1 MFVNSNPI
9 PEINEDAPDSLR
21 PKKWDSY
28 IGQERIKK
36 HLKIMIGAAKQRK
49 ETTDHLLFY
58 GPPGLGKTTL
68 SHIIAEEAGA
78 NIRATT
84 GPVIEKS
91 GDLVAL
97 LTNLNEGDI
106 LFIDECHRINR
117 FVEEYLYSAMED
129 FKINLILGKGP
140 MAKTIDIQIPHFT
153 LIGATT
159 RIDMISSPLRSRFGS
174 ILQLNYYTQEEIER
188 IIERSSGILNV
199 KITEEAKIE
208 IAKRSRFTPRIANK
222 LLKRV
227 RDFSQIE
234 CNEESITKETAIK
247 ALDFLEV
254 DNLGLEPSDRKIIE
268 TIIQK
273 FNGGPAGL
281 QALSAATSEEKNAI
295 LEIYEPYLMQ
305 MGLIKRT
312 HKGRNATKLAY
323 EHLNIKWKEK
333 S

>member
-1 MFVNSNPI
+1 MFVNSNKDI
-9 PEINEDAPDSLR
+9 TTELQDTLR
-21 PKKWDSY
+21 PQKWTSY

-36 HLKIMIGAAKQRK
+36 HLRIMIEAAKQRS
-49 ETTDHLLFY
+49 ESLDHILFY
-58 GPPGLGKTTL
+58 GPPGLGKTTI
-68 SHIIAEEAGA
+68 SQIIVQEMGTSMKS
-78 NIRATT
+78 TT

-140 MAKTIDIQIPHFT
+140 MAKTIDINLPHFT

-159 RIDMISSPLRSRFGS
+159 RVDMISSPLRSRFGS
-174 ILQLNYYTQEEIER
+174 ILQMNYYSEEEIGR
-188 IIERSSGILNV
+188 IIERSAKILNI
-199 KITEEAKIE
+199 KITEEAKIQ

-222 LLKRV
+222 LLKRI
-227 RDFSQIE
+227 RDFSQV
-234 CNEESITKETAIK
+234 EEDGKITEEISLR
-247 ALDFLEV
+247 ALDFLEI
-254 DNLGLEPSDRKIIE
+254 DDLGLEPSDRKIIE
-268 TIIQK
+268 TIINK

-305 MGLIKRT
+305 LGLVKRT
-312 HKGRNATKLAY
+312 NKGRAATKLAY
-323 EHLNIKWKEK
+323 EHLNLEWDKD
-333 S
+333 

>member
-1 MFVNSNPI
+1 MFVNSKS
-9 PEINEDAPDSLR
+9 EKLKESPDSLR
-21 PKKWDSY
+21 PQGWDNY

-36 HLKIMIGAAKQRK
+36 HLRIIIEAAKRRN
-49 ETTDHLLFY
+49 ETPDHILFY
-58 GPPGLGKTTL
+58 GPPGLGKTTI
-68 SHIIAEEAGA
+68 SHIIAQETGS
-78 NIRATT
+78 NLRSTT

-140 MAKTIDIQIPHFT
+140 MAKTIDIKIPHFT

-174 ILQLNYYTQEEIER
+174 ILQLNYYSQEEIER
-188 IIERSSGILNV
+188 IIERSAQILGI
-199 KITEEAKIE
+199 KITKEAKSQ

-227 RDFSQIE
+227 RDFSQVE
-234 CNEESITKETAIK
+234 DDEESIDEKIAVK
-247 ALDFLEV
+247 ALEFLEV

-268 TIIQK
+268 TIINK

-312 HKGRNATKLAY
+312 NKGRAATKLAY
-323 EHLNIKWKEK
+323 EHLNLKWKNKEG
-333 S
+333 

>member
-1 MFVNSNPI
+1 MFVNSNI
-9 PEINEDAPDSLR
+9 GKLNDVPDSLR
-21 PKKWDSY
+21 PQRWDNY

-36 HLKIMIGAAKQRK
+36 HLNIIIEAAKKRG
-49 ETTDHLLFY
+49 EAPDHILFY
-58 GPPGLGKTTL
+58 GPPGLGKTTI
-68 SHIIAEEAGA
+68 SHIIAQETGT
-78 NIRATT
+78 NLKSTT

-140 MAKTIDIQIPHFT
+140 MAKTIDIKLPHFT

-174 ILQLNYYTQEEIER
+174 ILQLNYYSQEEIER
-188 IIERSSGILNV
+188 IIERSAGILN
-199 KITEEAKIE
+199 IKIE
-208 IAKRSRFTPRIANK
+208 EKAKMQIAKRSRSTPRIANK

-227 RDFSQIE
+227 RDFSQVE
-234 CNEESITKETAIK
+234 NEEGIITEELAIR

-254 DNLGLEPSDRKIIE
+254 DSLGLEPSDRKIIE
-268 TIIQK
+268 TIINK

-305 MGLIKRT
+305 VGLIKRT
-312 HKGRNATKLAY
+312 NKGRSATRLAY
-323 EHLNIKWKEK
+323 DHLNLKDNDKEL
-333 S
+333 

>member
-1 MFVNSNPI
+1 MFVNSNTEKPN
-9 PEINEDAPDSLR
+9 EIPDSLR
-21 PKKWDSY
+21 PQRWDNY

-36 HLKIMIGAAKQRK
+36 HLKIIIEAAKKRG
-49 ETTDHLLFY
+49 ETPDHILFY
-58 GPPGLGKTTL
+58 GPPGLGKTTI
-68 SHIIAEEAGA
+68 SHIIAQETGT
-78 NIRATT
+78 NLKSTT

-140 MAKTIDIQIPHFT
+140 MAKTIDIKLPHFT

-174 ILQLNYYTQEEIER
+174 ILQLNYYSQEEIER
-188 IIERSSGILNV
+188 IIERSAGILN
-199 KITEEAKIE
+199 IKIE
-208 IAKRSRFTPRIANK
+208 KKAKMQIAKRSRSTPRIANK

-227 RDFSQIE
+227 RDFSQVE
-234 CNEESITKETAIK
+234 NEDGLITEELAIR

-254 DNLGLEPSDRKIIE
+254 DSLGLEPSDRKIIE
-268 TIIQK
+268 TIISK

-305 MGLIKRT
+305 VGLIKRT
-312 HKGRNATKLAY
+312 NKGRSATRLAY
-323 EHLNIKWKEK
+323 DHLNLKDKDKEL
-333 S
+333 

>member
-1 MFVNSNPI
+1 MFVNSNTGKPN
-9 PEINEDAPDSLR
+9 EIPDSLR
-21 PKKWDSY
+21 PQRWDNY

-36 HLKIMIGAAKQRK
+36 HLNIIIEAAKKRG
-49 ETTDHLLFY
+49 ETPDHILFY
-58 GPPGLGKTTL
+58 GPPGLGKTTI
-68 SHIIAEEAGA
+68 SHIIAQETGT
-78 NIRATT
+78 NLKSTT

-140 MAKTIDIQIPHFT
+140 MAKTIDIKLPHFT

-174 ILQLNYYTQEEIER
+174 ILQLNYYSQEEIER
-188 IIERSSGILNV
+188 IIERSAGILN
-199 KITEEAKIE
+199 IKIE
-208 IAKRSRFTPRIANK
+208 KKAKMQIAKRSRSTPRIANK

-227 RDFSQIE
+227 RDFSQVE
-234 CNEESITKETAIK
+234 NEDGIITEELAIR

-254 DNLGLEPSDRKIIE
+254 DSLGLEPSDRKIIE
-268 TIIQK
+268 TIISK

-305 MGLIKRT
+305 VGLIKRT
-312 HKGRNATKLAY
+312 NKGRSATRLAY
-323 EHLNIKWKEK
+323 DHLNLKDKDKEL
-333 S
+333 